1 MKALF
6 KGAVGSTPPC
16 EGGAIG
22 TSSGVMTCAN
32 GASEIENRGRWAYI
46 WHSGSARAD
55 TRVNGGSY
63 EDRTLPPV
71 AALLATTS
79 QGGACA
85 ITQRCCPGAFELGYA
100 VSHGP
105 GRPRGRRPLRARV
118 CVNADRSCAGAPGR
132 VSLRAARCAVVK
144 LAAAERSRLVGRVR
158 RPRPGTLPRGDVCHE
173 YSSVPCYRLVS

>member
-1 MKALF
+1 MSNDLACPTPHNATATFRSPGHADTRVPVRGRRALKALF

-46 WHSGSARAD
+46 RHSGSARAD
-55 TRVNGGSY
+55 MRVNGGSY

-85 ITQRCCPGAFELGYA
+85 ITQRCCPGAL
-100 VSHGP
+100 SS
-105 GRPRGRRPLRARV
+105 
-118 CVNADRSCAGAPGR
+118 DM
-132 VSLRAARCAVVK
+132 RC
-144 LAAAERSRLVGRVR
+144 RTVR
-158 RPRPGTLPRGDVCHE
+158 DVRGDGDHCEHE
-173 YSSVPCYRLVS
+173 FV